1 MTAVASRKYTLS
13 EIHQIATNG
22 FEFKLSP
29 DVITTLNHISITLSN
44 DVLIRNSVFNSR
56 TITYMNKNTNT
67 NTNSTLNNFARNR
80 KKKSTRELSDEEW
93 KATPFKSTKIEQK
106 VGIDGSIDKIRL
118 YLNKI
123 SEKTFLQMRENI
135 LAELMII
142 YENEL
147 SDEDNNKVCNTL
159 YDFSSSNKF
168 YSTIFVDLYSEL
180 ITIYRLIRTH
190 FEMKTSIENMINIYN
205 DIQYFDPNQNYD
217 LYCDNTKA
225 NEKRRSVTQ
234 FYVNLSKNGLVSKE
248 KIAKVLSELL
258 KKVLQKIEEPNN
270 KNEVDELIEN
280 IAILYNRDIL
290 DEVNEDD
297 DELMIEDENI
307 TDIIEKLANSKTKD
321 YKSLTSKSIFKL
333 MDLIDA

>member
-1 MTAVASRKYTLS
+1 MTTVASRKYTLS

-67 NTNSTLNNFARNR
+67 NSTLNNFARNR

-106 VGIDGSIDKIRL
+106 VGIDGNIDKIRL

-135 LAELMII
+135 LAELMVI

-180 ITIYRLIRTH
+180 ITIYRLIRSH
-190 FEMKTSIENMINIYN
+190 FEMKISIENMIQIYD
-205 DIQYFDPNQNYD
+205 DIKYFDPNENYD

-290 DEVNEDD
+290 DDINEDD

>member
-1 MTAVASRKYTLS
+1 MTAVASRKYTLP

-29 DVITTLNHISITLSN
+29 DVVEKLNYISTTLSN
-44 DVLIRNSVFNSR
+44 EVLIRNSVFNSR

-106 VGIDGSIDKIRL
+106 VGIDGNIDKIRL

-205 DIQYFDPNQNYD
+205 DIQYFDPNENYD
-217 LYCDNTKA
+217 LYCDNTKV

-248 KIAKVLSELL
+248 KIAKVLAELL

-280 IAILYNRDIL
+280 ISILYNRDIL
-290 DEVNEDD
+290 DEINEDD

-321 YKSLTSKSIFKL
+321 YKSLTSKSIFKF